1 MSIQSNIF
9 QMVSKNT
16 IKKYGLN
23 QEQTIN
29 HLRFV
34 FNNTPSITL
43 LPKGVRIQRIN
54 TPEFRGERVAVKNP
68 EMVMLYFHGGGYVG
82 GRTKTYHNFASRLAK
97 KLNAEVFLATYP
109 FAPENPYPAA
119 PNRCLQ
125 AYKYL
130 LAQGKGASNIVIAGD
145 SAGGGLTLATL
156 LQIRD
161 CGLPTPKCAIT
172 ISPGACCF
180 PDQQLIE
187 RKCKSDAMLTVDYVK
202 SILNAYIPNEED
214 RHHPYAS
221 PAKADFKGLP
231 PIMITVSKEEIL
243 YGDAVKVRGRA
254 EEAGID
260 VEWLERPGVFHVWPI
275 MVPFVPEANRDLN
288 KITRFIERYH

>member
-1 MSIQSNIF
+1 MSLQSNIF

-16 IKKYGLN
+16 IKKCGLN
-23 QEQTIN
+23 QQQTIN

-34 FNNTPSITL
+34 FNNAPNVTL
-43 LPKGVRIQRIN
+43 LPKDIRIHRIN
-54 TPEFRGERVAVKNP
+54 TSEFRGERVTVRNP
-68 EMVMLYFHGGGYVG
+68 EMTVLYFHGGAYVG

-109 FAPENPYPAA
+109 FAPENPFPAA
-119 PNRCLQ
+119 PERCLQ

-130 LAQGKGASNIVIAGD
+130 LAQGKDASNIVIAGD
-145 SAGGGLTLATL
+145 SAGGGLTLSTL

-161 CGLPTPKCAIT
+161 CELPLPKCAIT
-172 ISPGACCF
+172 MSPGACCF

-187 RKCKSDAMLTVDYVK
+187 KHCKSDAMLTASYVHNLIK
-202 SILNAYIPNEED
+202 TYIPNEPD

-221 PAKADFKGLP
+221 PTKGDFKGLP
-231 PIMITVSKEEIL
+231 PIMITVSEDEVL
-243 YGDAVKVRGRA
+243 YGDAVKIRDCA
-254 EEAGID
+254 EKAGIE
-260 VEWLERPGVFHVWPI
+260 VEWLERSGVFHVWPI

-288 KITRFIERYH
+288 KIVRFIKRYH